1 MVWRGG
7 VRSVRRLR
15 YSIFLPCQI
24 VVAEV
29 GFEPHDLEGMNLASY
44 RAALLRDVFK
54 HRKIADSLQ
63 R

>member
-1 MVWRGG
+1 MVWRVVCARCTGF
-7 VRSVRRLR
+7 VSQSFYLN
-15 YSIFLPCQI
+15 LI

-44 RAALLRDVFK
+44 RAALLRDVLK
-54 HRKIADSLQ
+54 QRKIADILQ